1 MTTINSSVPK
11 VKLTE
16 FVVDIFRLVVEMDD
30 SRYILVA
37 HSADGSDI
45 EFALNDPDLSLQLSR
60 DYRICDEHGVD
71 MYITDSQLQDELTA
85 LLHEH
90 VDALE
95 KLSRSMSVLRNMINT
110 SPKHWSAIANR
121 LDTKGGRCHD
131 EIYRESIEVFD
142 GELGLK
148 NARVL
153 FPDEYAYIEE
163 ELYAIVQAYAPMF
176 DAPKTPPD
184 RAAKCVLDNAK
195 QSAKALNRPIGSM
208 VGQAL
213 DRWQE
218 EQDLRLAEREEVE
231 WKVLQLLKDSK

>member
-1 MTTINSSVPK
+1 MTTISSSVLT

-16 FVVDIFRLVVEMDD
+16 FVVDIFRLVVEMDN
-30 SRYILVA
+30 SQYILVA

-45 EFALNDPDLSLQLSR
+45 EFALNDPDTSLQLSR
-60 DYRICDEHGVD
+60 DYRICDECGDD
-71 MYITDSQLQDELTA
+71 MYITDSQLQDDLTA

-131 EIYRESIEVFD
+131 EIHRESIVVFD

-148 NARVL
+148 QARVL

-176 DAPKTPPD
+176 EAPKTPPE
-184 RAAKCVLDNAK
+184 RAAQRVLDNAK
-195 QSAKALNRPIGSM
+195 VNANVLNRPIGSM

-218 EQDLRLAEREEVE
+218 EQDLRYAEREEIE
-231 WKVLQLLKDSK
+231 WQVLQLLKDSK